1 MEKAKRIGLELF
13 FGGVLCIL
21 SFGFGEK
28 IGIAY
33 YKETQQVLNSKY
45 GKVED
50 ITALQGTWNEFKLD
64 LVDTVRKSDR
74 TDDEKVKII
83 NEIMSIPTQLPTEAP
98 K

>member
-1 MEKAKRIGLELF
+1 MDRFEERLLWVLILALTVIILNP
-13 FGGVLCIL
+13 FGKPPQIV
-21 SFGFGEK
+21 
-28 IGIAY
+28 Y
-33 YKETQQVLNSKY
+33 TLNTKY